1 MAEEWAED
9 GHKQW
14 KDEEE
19 QRIAAVGT
27 LLVVEQRVKDHNT
40 KLTEVGREKKSVE
53 AELAGAKRQAEDQRQ
68 QLHKTKD
75 QIAIAK
81 EQIEVPKKKSA
92 DAEEVFKRFEE
103 DGYDVGVKETKESIR
118 AQITDVYRGYC
129 I

>member
-40 KLTEVGREKKSVE
+40 KLTEVGREKKSVK
-53 AELAGAKRQAEDQRQ
+53 AKLAGPIAAQNQRPSRYCQ
-68 QLHKTKD
+68 GVD
-75 QIAIAK
+75 RGS
-81 EQIEVPKKKSA
+81 E
-92 DAEEVFKRFEE
+92 EEVGEC
-103 DGYDVGVKETKESIR
+103 
-118 AQITDVYRGYC
+118 RGGC
-129 I
+129 